1 MAHLLRLI
9 LAAVLAVFS
18 VSVHALIP
26 VSDSWSFNAAQYG
39 DSGKQ
44 GSGFAS
50 AQAAC
55 DAYVNAQ
62 KASIPSWTFGSGA
75 VGAAASPASIWGDFK
90 CTVYANNGSIGPMQA
105 GLYKSA
111 GGSCPANSTL
121 VSSLNQCSCNANY
134 EEDSTHTSCVP
145 SKSRWEK
152 ACEGNIGKR
161 YNFQSAGKNQAG
173 GCQTEINNV
182 NSPIEGD
189 TGGLPDS
196 FGCQVRFVDDG
207 SKTSALDPDTK
218 EWVTKGLGRV
228 TGETCVGTGVP
239 VPSDAPEGTTQE
251 SEGKN
256 DQCPYGLVKG
266 VNGQIVCAYSD
277 PNGTIEGTET
287 STVKNPDG
295 TSTDTKKEIKCD
307 GGVCTTTTT
316 TTTRDSAGTIVGTK
330 IDEKKESI
338 GETCNKDP
346 GNKVCATTGGG
357 GSDGGAGFS
366 GTCEAGFQAKGEDPV
381 LNAMALEQYKRNC
394 ETFRTDMEPSTWVV
408 AEGQK
413 TGNAMEGNPNNG
425 SVSVGPGNFDQ
436 SDALGGGGCNLNKT
450 VVVRGYSVALPFNVL
465 CDPLAV
471 LGQILVAVS
480 LLLAARIVTR
490 G

>member
-1 MAHLLRLI
+1 VAHLHRLI
-9 LAAVLAVFS
+9 LAAALAVFS
-18 VSVHALIP
+18 LLAHASVPTVQGWKWGGPAPVALYPDPLSACQARPTLGQWISSVSGPPSTVTGSQ
-26 VSDSWSFNAAQYG
+26 SDADCIDRRDGSKLFIVT
-39 DSGKQ
+39 KQ
-44 GSGFAS
+44 G
-50 AQAAC
+50 
-55 DAYVNAQ
+55 
-62 KASIPSWTFGSGA
+62 T
-75 VGAAASPASIWGDFK
+75 
-90 CTVYANNGSIGPMQA
+90 T
-105 GLYKSA
+105 
-111 GGSCPANSTL
+111 CPANSTL
-121 VSSLNQCSCNANY
+121 ISGLNTCSCNPNF
-134 EEDSTHTSCVP
+134 EDSADGKSCVP
-145 SKSRWEK
+145 AKGRWEK
-152 ACEGNIGKR
+152 ACEANAGKR
-161 YNFQSAGKNQAG
+161 YNFQSAGKNQPG

-357 GSDGGAGFS
+357 GGEGGAGFS
-366 GTCEAGFQAKGEDPV
+366 GTCEAGFQVKGEDPIQ
-381 LNAMALEQYKRNC
+381 NAMALEQYKRNC
-394 ETFRTDMEPSTWVV
+394 QFFEKKPDATDETRAYDDML
-408 AEGQK
+408 AKGKQGGDQ
-413 TGNAMEGNPNNG
+413 TGDLPAG
-425 SVSVGPGNFDQ
+425 SKREVTIGPGDFDYSSAIGASQ
-436 SDALGGGGCNLNKT
+436 CFTDRSVQIWGRTVAIPLSIVCPWLEILGNIL
-450 VVVRGYSVALPFNVL
+450 VVVGS
-465 CDPLAV
+465 
-471 LGQILVAVS
+471 
-480 LLLAARIVTR
+480 LLAARIVVR